1 MVYYN
6 DNELI
11 IRNMEEADARVFTDE
26 EIAQGWHTDIS
37 KYLDILRASSK
48 EAFLSPRSIRP
59 IVRPQE
65 PIATAKS
72 SWHMFRSVLTCF
84 KVVDTAIIIPP
95 FK

>member
-37 KYLDILRASSK
+37 KSL
-48 EAFLSPRSIRP
+48 IR
-59 IVRPQE
+59 E
-65 PIATAKS
+65 PKS
-72 SWHMFRSVLTCF
+72 VSLLVNACG
-84 KVVDTAIIIPP
+84 
-95 FK
+95 